1 MVLLAALSE
10 EKNMAQSGYTPI
22 LIYASGTTGNAP
34 SAANLT
40 SSSSGAELALN
51 YFDGKLFYKD
61 SSGNVQVL
69 AVKMPSGVL
78 PIANGGT
85 NATATPTAGAVAY
98 GTGTAYAFTA
108 AGTSNQVLVSNGAS
122 APSWSS
128 LSSIGVT
135 TFSAG
140 TTGFTPSSATSGAIT
155 LAGTLATTN
164 GGTGLTSFTAN
175 GVVYAS
181 STSALTTGSALQ
193 FDGSNLGLGV
203 TPSASSLPTFEA
215 QVGLFVG
222 RAEVDITSNAYY
234 NGGWKYVSSGL
245 APTQYQA
252 KSGAHK
258 WFTAPSGTA
267 GNAISFT
274 QAMTLDASGNLLV
287 GDTSG
292 TGNGERIYS
301 VTSIFVPF
309 AGRHSSTSAGKFWFF
324 GPNSGNNYVV
334 QNQSSVG
341 VYITDGGTSWTST
354 SDERIKTNLIPIE
367 NAVQKVST
375 LRAVTGRF
383 KTDDIGVSRAFL
395 IAQDVK
401 AVLPEAVSMDNDEI
415 GTLGVSYTETIPLL
429 VAAIKELAARV
440 ATLEGTQP

>member
-1 MVLLAALSE
+1 M
-10 EKNMAQSGYTPI
+10 TTI
-22 LIYASGTTGNAP
+22 LI
-34 SAANLT
+34 
-40 SSSSGAELALN
+40 
-51 YFDGKLFYKD
+51 KKKD
-61 SSGNVQVL
+61 
-69 AVKMPSGVL
+69 
-78 PIANGGT
+78 
-85 NATATPTAGAVAY
+85 TAGAPAPGDLTNSAG
-98 GTGTAYAFTA
+98 GTEIAVNTATKRIYTKDSGGNVVELAT
-108 AGTSNQVLVSNGAS
+108 NAS
-122 APSWSS
+122 SS
-128 LSSIGVT
+128 TIDQLTVT
-135 TFSAG
+135 TSE
-140 TTGFTPSSATSGAIT
+140 T
-155 LAGTLATTN
+155 LSYG
-164 GGTGLTSFTAN
+164 TAN
-175 GVVYAS
+175 GVAYLNGSKV
-181 STSALTTGSALQ
+181 LTTGSALQ

-203 TPSASSLPTFEA
+203 TPSAWSQGTAFEMYQKGYGLWNGSGSPSSIYLTA
-215 QVGLFVG
+215 N
-222 RAEVDITSNAYY
+222 TYY
-234 NGGWKYVSSGL
+234 NAGFKYANTGGY
-245 APTQYQA
+245 ATTYYQYQ
-252 KSGAHK
+252 GQHV
-258 WFTAPSGTA
+258 WNTAPSGTA
-267 GNAISFT
+267 GNTISFT
-274 QAMTLDASGNLLV
+274 QAMTLDASGRLLVGATATDSGAQFRFQYTGSSQNGLQLFDNTNTSGSLFAIFGYNTGSGNNNAGTIARNGTDNAIIVNGTSYLALGSNGSECARIDSSGNLLV
-287 GDTSG
+287 GTTSG

-301 VTSIFVPF
+301 VTSTFVPF